1 MGDGFISSVAHS
13 ETTSG
18 FLLDVSL
25 VFLTC
30 QCTPLKHKAFLDLH
44 LSSSQWYNF
53 PWLGGD
59 RVQVALI
66 SYSPDAELIIAAA
79 ARISSSAISTREL
92 LTKMTPKQVSNLLKQ
107 LISAGHLSPFE
118 HVSFTF
124 AIGGVSRVTTHQLV
138 RHRLA
143 SYTQQSQRYV
153 SLKKLDY
160 VTPFTISTHQQIR
173 AKYDEAVQVAH
184 KLYSEMLDA
193 GIPAEDARYVLPQAI
208 ETQLVM
214 TMNARE
220 LIHACSLRLC
230 ERAQWEIRELFER
243 IKTEVEKVA
252 PFIGAELKPKC
263 YDLGYCNERE
273 SCGLF
278 PTLKGAEVT

>member
-1 MGDGFISSVAHS
+1 MNIVKQSWEWISKPPDILSVIELAGRVCYKSEEKITETSSHEFIRKLIGRKHDSVLEHATIS
-13 ETTSG
+13 I
-18 FLLDVSL
+18 
-25 VFLTC
+25 
-30 QCTPLKHKAFLDLH
+30 
-44 LSSSQWYNF
+44 
-53 PWLGGD
+53 
-59 RVQVALI
+59 RLI
-66 SYSPDAELIIAAA
+66 TN
-79 ARISSSAISTREL
+79 R
-92 LTKMTPKQVSNLLKQ
+92 
-107 LISAGHLSPFE
+107 
-118 HVSFTF
+118 
-124 AIGGVSRVTTHQLV
+124 GVSHELV

-173 AKYDEAVQVAH
+173 AKYDEAVQAAH
-184 KLYSEMLDA
+184 QLYGEMLEA

-220 LIHACSLRLC
+220 LMHACSLRLC
-230 ERAQWEIRELFER
+230 DRAQWEIRELFER

-278 PTLKGAEVT
+278 PTLKGSEITLNKKERGLKCQQK